1 MKQSTSYHDY
11 KDLYAAALERLCEEH
26 PEAELDDLKREA
38 EIRAHEQLNKE
49 ADMAANNNEDRED
62 HSK

>member
-1 MKQSTSYHDY
+1 MTFHDY
-11 KDLYAAALERLCEEH
+11 KALYAAALERLCEEF

-38 EIRAHEQLNKE
+38 DEITKKAEV
-49 ADMAANNNEDRED
+49 AANNNEDRED